1 MNLHLMLTLFIN
13 IMKKNKQIL
22 IISILILNIPIW
34 SFSQDSLKTNNFI
47 PRKNVIRYNLTPNIM
62 GFSSVVFGYERVVK
76 SHQSFS
82 INAGY
87 LSIGKSGKNENKD
100 YKLTS
105 TKSSSGFSVAADY
118 RFYLKKE
125 NKNPAP
131 SGVYLAPYILHY
143 NLNLS
148 TGIKSLDDTSTDPEV
163 VVDSKIN
170 ISSLGFELG
179 YQFNIKNRFTI
190 DMILV
195 GPSYSAY
202 NLNMAITSGGI
213 SPGDDLDET
222 LEALRDILFAKY
234 PWLETLIDEGEV
246 DVKGNRTSWGLG
258 FRYVLQIGY
267 RF

>member
-1 MNLHLMLTLFIN
+1 MKN
-13 IMKKNKQIL
+13 ILPIIIITIL
-22 IISILILNIPIW
+22 VFAIPFQCI
-34 SFSQDSLKTNNFI
+34 SQDSLKTNDFI

-62 GFSSVVFGYERVVK
+62 GFSSVIFGYERVVK

-87 LSIGKSGKNENKD
+87 LSIGKSNNKENED

-105 TKSSSGFSVAADY
+105 TKSSSGFSIAADY

-131 SGVYLAPYILHY
+131 SGIYLAPYLLHY

-148 TGIKSLDDTSTDPEV
+148 TGIKSLFDNSPNAEV
-163 VVDSKIN
+163 IVDSKIN
-170 ISSLGFELG
+170 INNIGLELG

-190 DMILV
+190 DLILV
-195 GPSYSAY
+195 GPSFGGYRV
-202 NLNMAITSGGI
+202 NMEVAGGVQ
-213 SPGDDLDET
+213 PPDDDLDET
-222 LEALRDILFAKY
+222 LEALRDLLFAKY
-234 PWLETLIDEGEV
+234 PWLESLIDEGQV
-246 DVKGNRTSWGLG
+246 DVKGKKTHWGLG
-258 FRYVLQIGY
+258 FRYVFQIGY

>member
-1 MNLHLMLTLFIN
+1 MKNVLSIFIAC
-13 IMKKNKQIL
+13 IL
-22 IISILILNIPIW
+22 VFIIPFH

-47 PRKNVIRYNLTPNIM
+47 PRKNVIRYNLTPNIF
-62 GFSSVVFGYERVVK
+62 GFSSAIFGYERVVK

-87 LSIGKSGKNENKD
+87 LSIGKSGKKENED

-105 TKSSSGFSVAADY
+105 TKSSSGFSFAADY

-131 SGVYLAPYILHY
+131 SGVYLAPYFLHY
-143 NLNLS
+143 TLDHS
-148 TGIKSLDDTSTDPEV
+148 VGIKSLDDNATNPETI
-163 VVDSKIN
+163 VDSKIN
-170 ISSLGFELG
+170 INSLGLELG

-190 DMILV
+190 DLILI

-202 NLNMAITSGGI
+202 KAKMDVVGGVV
-213 SPGDDLDET
+213 PPDGELDET

-246 DVKGNRTSWGLG
+246 DIKGNRTHWGMG

>member
-1 MNLHLMLTLFIN
+1 MKN
-13 IMKKNKQIL
+13 IRP
-22 IISILILNIPIW
+22 ISIITILVFAIAFR
-34 SFSQDSLKTNNFI
+34 SFSQDSLKANDFI
-47 PRKNVIRYNLTPNIM
+47 HRKNVIRYNLTPNIM
-62 GFSSVVFGYERVVK
+62 GFSSAIFGYERVVK

-87 LSIGKSGKNENKD
+87 LSIGKSNNKENED

-105 TKSSSGFSVAADY
+105 TKSSSGFSIAADY

-131 SGVYLAPYILHY
+131 SGIYLAPYLLHY

-148 TGIKSLDDTSTDPEV
+148 TGIKSLTNNSTNADV
-163 VVDSKIN
+163 IVDSKIRINN
-170 ISSLGFELG
+170 IGLELG

-190 DMILV
+190 DLILV
-195 GPSYSAY
+195 GPSYGGY
-202 NLNMAITSGGI
+202 RVNMDVVGDVK
-213 SPGDDLDET
+213 PPDDDLDET
-222 LEALRDILFAKY
+222 LEALRDLLFAKY
-234 PWLETLIDEGEV
+234 PWLETLIDEGQI
-246 DVKGNRTSWGLG
+246 DVRGNKTHWGMG

>member
-1 MNLHLMLTLFIN
+1 MLVIKIN
-13 IMKKNKQIL
+13 QIMKNIRPI
-22 IISILILNIPIW
+22 IISTILLFAIAFQ
-34 SFSQDSLKTNNFI
+34 SFSQDSLKTNDFI
-47 PRKNVIRYNLTPNIM
+47 PRKNVIRYNLTPNLM
-62 GFSSVVFGYERVVK
+62 GFSSAIFGYERVVK

-87 LSIGKSGKNENKD
+87 LSIGKSNKENGD

-105 TKSSSGFSVAADY
+105 TKSSSGFSIAADY

-131 SGVYLAPYILHY
+131 SGIYLAPYLLHY

-148 TGIKSLDDTSTDPEV
+148 TGIKSLTDNSTSQEV
-163 VVDSKIN
+163 IIDSRIRIYN
-170 ISSLGFELG
+170 VGLELG

-190 DMILV
+190 DLILV
-195 GPSYSAY
+195 GPSYGGY
-202 NLNMAITSGGI
+202 RVNMDVAGGVQ
-213 SPGDDLDET
+213 PPDDDLDET

-246 DVKGNRTSWGLG
+246 DVRGNKTHWGMG